1 MAVLVDIL
9 LFGRLSGWS
18 SDTMLT
24 ATSKP
29 GEFSGTLPECNR
41 VPSDA
46 LLEEASLVALLVTVE
61 LNVGVSV
68 EP

>member
-1 MAVLVDIL
+1 
-9 LFGRLSGWS
+9 
-18 SDTMLT
+18 MLT

-41 VPSDA
+41 VPGDA
-46 LLEEASLVALLVTVE
+46 LLEEASRVSLLVTVE

-68 EP
+68 EPSFTLMTLLNRSFFDDLW